1 MAGRSEAFDDG
12 SAEGTLR
19 DLGYSDDEIGAT
31 AGQLPGSMAQE
42 DRLRTSLRA
51 LSAETS
57 RNVQERAQE
66 RAQVD
71 QIQPKNEKIGS
82 TARDNGDY
90 WQGRKDQ
97 AAESKQN
104 RPPKSATPR
113 ATREVDPAVKAQRQ
127 AKNAQKLA
135 RMLRGTKQRRRR
147 Y

>member
-1 MAGRSEAFDDG
+1 MSRNESFKADDET
-12 SAEGTLR
+12 SSTLR
-19 DLGYSDDEIGAT
+19 DLGYSEDEIGAT
-31 AGQLPGSMAQE
+31 NGQLPGSMAQE

-82 TARDNGDY
+82 TSKDNGDY

-113 ATREVDPAVKAQRQ
+113 AVRQVDPAQKAARQ
-127 AKNAQKLA
+127 AKQAAKLA
-135 RMLRGTKQRRRR
+135 RMLTGKKTRRRW
-147 Y
+147 